1 MTAPNADRQL
11 HAVPEMATEKQTIAI
26 AVRDAMLQEME
37 RDDSVLVL
45 GEDVGVDGG
54 VFRATEGLIER
65 FGPDR
70 VIDTPLAE
78 SSIIGMSVGLAATG
92 FRPVAEI
99 QFMGFVYPAINQ
111 LFAHAARMRN
121 RTRGRLTCP
130 MVVRMPYGGGIH
142 PPEHHSESYEAL
154 FLNTPGFKVV
164 VPSNPHDA
172 KGLLTAAIRDDDPVL
187 FMEPKR
193 IYRAFREAVPVE
205 SYTVPI
211 GEAAVVREG
220 TDVTL
225 ISWGAMVRVCLD
237 AARRFW
243 PDEDIGAEVVD
254 LRTLNPLDRETII
267 DQRRQD
273 RSRGGGARGAPDRR
287 FRCGDRERRST
298 SMPSSSSRRRS
309 RGSRA
314 LTSCFRWRTTKS
326 TTCRRARGSSR
337 LSKKSWLSD
346 PGNSTTKVV
355 TRYHVGSMPS
365 RPSQSRRS

>member
-1 MTAPNADRQL
+1 MSTQGRQL
-11 HAVPEMATEKQTIAI
+11 HAVPEMATEKQTIAN

-37 RDDSVLVL
+37 QDETVLVL

-54 VFRATEGLIER
+54 VFRATDGLIEA
-65 FGPDR
+65 FGSDR

-92 FRPVAEI
+92 FRPIAEI

-111 LFAHAARMRN
+111 LFGHAARMRN

-164 VPSNPHDA
+164 VPSNPYDA
-172 KGLLTAAIRDDDPVL
+172 KGLLISAIRDDDPVL

-193 IYRAFREAVPVE
+193 IYRAFREAVPAE

-211 GEAAVVREG
+211 GEAAIAREG

-225 ISWGAMVRVCLD
+225 IAWGAMVRVCLD
-237 AARRFW
+237 ASEVLARQ
-243 PDEDIGAEVVD
+243 EISAEVVD
-254 LRTLNPLDRETII
+254 LRTLNPLDRETLLASVVKTGRAVVVHEAPKTSGFGAEISAQI
-267 DQRRQD
+267 MEHALLQLEAPVQRVAGFDTIFPLAQNEQHYLPS
-273 RSRGGGARGAPDRR
+273 RSRIVAAV
-287 FRCGDRERRST
+287 E
-298 SMPSSSSRRRS
+298 
-309 RGSRA
+309 
-314 LTSCFRWRTTKS
+314 
-326 TTCRRARGSSR
+326 
-337 LSKKSWLSD
+337 
-346 PGNSTTKVV
+346 KV
-355 TRYHVGSMPS
+355 MNF
-365 RPSQSRRS
+365 